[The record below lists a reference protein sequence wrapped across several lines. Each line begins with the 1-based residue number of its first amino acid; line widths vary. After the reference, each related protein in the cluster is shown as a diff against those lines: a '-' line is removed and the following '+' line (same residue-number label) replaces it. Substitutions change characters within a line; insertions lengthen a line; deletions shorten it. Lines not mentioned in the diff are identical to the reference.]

1 MKKLTIF
8 LFCFFLYGCSSIPQE
23 AYTQPNDNSIISDAF
38 VVKMEKGETNR
49 LQEQALIRAF
59 RRAWHA
65 QNYALNN
72 VQVPPDMQTPGN
84 TGPLSQNLLQALDAD
99 LAVRKAQQDLQ
110 KSLNQGG
117 IGPINSTDVPATH
130 K

>member
-1 MKKLTIF
+1 MKKLTVLLI
-8 LFCFFLYGCSSIPQE
+8 CFFLYGCSSIPQE

-38 VVKMEKGETNR
+38 VVKMEKGETSR
-49 LQEQALIRAF
+49 LQEQAIVRAF

-72 VQVPPDMQTPGN
+72 VPIPPDMQTAGN
-84 TGPLSQNLLQALDAD
+84 TGPLSQNLLQALDID

-110 KSLNQGG
+110 KSFNQGG
-117 IGPINSTDVPATH
+117 IGSIDSTNKLTDH